1 MVEIWIPITVAAAF
15 MQNIRSAT
23 QKHLKGKLK
32 TVGATFVRFGFGMPF
47 AALFVAIMHF
57 GFEMPLPQTNQNF
70 WFWVIIAGAMQITA
84 QQFLLNAFSHDSFTV
99 GTAYSRTE
107 AVQAAIIGFVLLGDR
122 ISFSAITAIAIT
134 VIGVIMLALAKS
146 DMTLAGLLG
155 AFKSKGA
162 QIGLM
167 AGAGF
172 GLSATSYRG
181 ASLALGEGLAEPNFL
196 MQAGF
201 TLLITITMQS
211 AVLFLWMLI
220 TDRGEISRIA
230 TVWKWGLLAGAAGAS
245 ASFGWFIG
253 FTLQAASVI
262 KALAQVELLFTYAST
277 IFIFKEKVT
286 RGEIA
291 GCLLIVTGILVLV
304 LG

>member
-1 MVEIWIPITVAAAF
+1 

-32 TVGATFVRFGFGMPF
+32 TVGATFVRFGFGLPF
-47 AALFVAIMHF
+47 AALFLSIIHF
-57 GFEMPLPQTNQNF
+57 GFGIELPTTNQNF
-70 WFWVIIAGAMQITA
+70 WTWVILAGAMQITA
-84 QQFLLNAFSHDSFTV
+84 QQFLLNAFSHDNFTV

-107 AVQAAIIGFVLLGDR
+107 AVQAAIIGFALLGDR
-122 ISFSAITAIAIT
+122 ISIMTIIAIGLTVVGVITLAIA
-134 VIGVIMLALAKS
+134 KS
-146 DMTLAGLLG
+146 AMSLSGLLG

-181 ASLALGEGLAEPNFL
+181 ASLALGEGMAEPNFL
-196 MQAGF
+196 MQASF

-211 AVLFLWMLI
+211 AALFLWMLV
-220 TDRGEISRIA
+220 TDRGEILRIA
-230 TVWKWGLLAGAAGAS
+230 KLWKWGFLAGGAGAC

-253 FTLQAASVI
+253 FTLQSAAVI
-262 KALAQVELLFTYAST
+262 KALAQVEMLFTYAST

-286 RGEIA
+286 HGEIA
-291 GCLLIVTGILVLV
+291 GCLLIITGILVLV
-304 LG
+304 LGNFWF

>member
-1 MVEIWIPITVAAAF
+1 MEIWIPITVAAAF
-15 MQNIRSAT
+15 MQNIRSTT

-32 TVGATFVRFGFGMPF
+32 TIGATFVRFGFGMPF
-47 AALFVAIMHF
+47 AALFVSIMHF
-57 GFEMPLPQTNQNF
+57 GFGWELPQTNQAF
-70 WFWVIIAGAMQITA
+70 WFWVILAGFMQISA

-122 ISFSAITAIAIT
+122 ISLSAIIAIALT
-134 VIGVIMLALAKS
+134 VAGVITLALAKS
-146 DMTLAGLLG
+146 KLSFAGLLSAFNSRG
-155 AFKSKGA
+155 AR
-162 QIGLM
+162 IGLM
-167 AGAGF
+167 AGACF

-181 ASLALGEGLAEPNFL
+181 ASLALGEGMAEPNFL

-211 AVLFLWMLI
+211 AALLIWMAV
-220 TDRGEISRIA
+220 TDRAEIARIA
-230 TVWKWGLLAGAAGAS
+230 KVWKWGLLAGASGAC

-253 FTLQAASVI
+253 FTMQSAAVI
-262 KALAQVELLFTYAST
+262 KALAQVEMLFTYAST
-277 IFIFKEKVT
+277 IFIFREKVT
-286 RGEIA
+286 PGELF
-291 GCLLIVTGILVLV
+291 GCALIIIGILVLV